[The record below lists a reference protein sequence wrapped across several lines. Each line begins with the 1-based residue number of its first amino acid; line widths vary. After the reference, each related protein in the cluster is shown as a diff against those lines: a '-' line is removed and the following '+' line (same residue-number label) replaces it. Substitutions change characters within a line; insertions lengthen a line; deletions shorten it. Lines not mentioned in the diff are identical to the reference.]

1 MLLTAAQRQR
11 KLNDPGYYSVF
22 EESKAQAVAQL
33 RTKSALDGIVELV
46 RTCTATN
53 PYLARVV
60 VRELR
65 QLVRDTVKNLTT
77 RYEAGELVRLYDP
90 EPRLR
95 QGPAPPQRRLPN
107 TPARTASRNRAL
119 SGVASRALCNNSHV
133 SYNLPAGSRSSLS
146 HFGWHLLCKA
156 QRR

>member
-1 MLLTAAQRQR
+1 VLLTAAQRQR
-11 KLNDPGYYSVF
+11 KLNDPGHYRVF

-33 RTKSALDGIVELV
+33 RTKNALDGIVELV

-53 PYLARVV
+53 PYLAKVV

-107 TPARTASRNRAL
+107 TPARRLAEIALSAASQVARSAITLSRNL
-119 SGVASRALCNNSHV
+119 QSV
-133 SYNLPAGSRSSLS
+133 
-146 HFGWHLLCKA
+146 
-156 QRR
+156 RRF